1 MGQSTVM
8 GAGAPP
14 RVSDSYRWMQL
25 AIGVVCM
32 VMIANYQ
39 YGWTFF
45 VPEIQKKFGWDRAS
59 IQIAF
64 TLFVLFETWLVP
76 IEGWFVDRYGP
87 RVVIFWGGVLCGI
100 GWWMTSRAT
109 TLGGIDGYYSAMI
122 VCGIGAGAVYGTC
135 IGNALKWFPDK
146 RGLAAGIT
154 AAGFGAGSAFTVS
167 PIQNMIAASGF
178 QDTFLYF
185 GIGQGIII
193 CLLAFLMQTPVAG
206 QLPAGAMNANVI
218 QTRRQYAPNEII
230 GENIYWIVGSI
241 VAFAI
246 GLAMVW
252 SGAGFWF
259 PLVLAAF
266 IFVVG
271 GGIVISRGQPIFT
284 LMYFMFVIVGAGGLM
299 VTANLSPIA
308 NDLKIAKTDVTLLM
322 WTMPALTFAAT
333 IDRILNG
340 LTRPF
345 FGWVSDNIGRE
356 NTMFIAFLMEG
367 VGIYL
372 LYLLG
377 ANPVWFVLL
386 SGFVF
391 FAWGE
396 IYSLFP
402 STCTDTFGAK
412 FAATNAG
419 LLYTAKGTAALLV
432 PYSNFIQKSTG
443 SWDLVFI
450 VAAAA
455 NIVAAV
461 LALFVLKPWR
471 ARVVAASGASPSDE
485 ILAEAARSTSHPAVA
500 SPAIAHAGEMVSV
513 EASPRAAVTAA
524 VAPPS
529 AIVAPPAAIAA
540 ASGAMAAAGAVRPAD
555 RLGALRAE
563 NRDLKQRLS
572 ALIIEHDSLQ
582 PATPEAL
589 AEENANLKERIA
601 WFSAETA
608 RLKRS

>member
-1 MGQSTVM
+1 MTSTID
-8 GAGAPP
+8 GIGSET
-14 RVSDSYRWMQL
+14 RVSDGYRWWQL
-25 AIGVVCM
+25 TIGVICM

-45 VPEIQKKFGWDRAS
+45 VPDIEKKFGWSRAE

-76 IEGWFVDRYGP
+76 IEGWFVDKYGP
-87 RVVIFWGGVLCGI
+87 KIVIFIGGILCGI

-122 VCGIGAGAVYGTC
+122 ICGIGAGGVYGTC

-154 AAGFGAGSAFTVS
+154 AAGFGAGSALTVA
-167 PIQNMIAASGF
+167 PIQNMIKAQGF

-193 CLLAFLMQTPVAG
+193 CLFAALIAAPKAG
-206 QLPAGAMNANVI
+206 QVPAVTSNANVI
-218 QTRRQYAPNEII
+218 QTRQQYAPNEII
-230 GENIYWIVGSI
+230 GPTSAWIAASLLALAG
-241 VAFAI
+241 
-246 GLAMVW
+246 GLAMYY
-252 SGAGFWF
+252 AGYAFWI
-259 PLVLAAF
+259 PLALAAL
-266 IFVVG
+266 IFAVG
-271 GGIVISRGQPIFT
+271 GGIVVSRGEPVFT

-308 NDLKIAKTDVTLLM
+308 KDLKIAEIPVSLM
-322 WTMPALTFAAT
+322 GLTMGALTFAAT

-367 VGIYL
+367 VGIYM
-372 LYLLG
+372 LYLWG
-377 ANPVWFVLL
+377 NDPVWFVLL

-402 STCTDTFGAK
+402 STCTDTFGSK

-432 PYSNFIQKSTG
+432 PYASTIQKQAG
-443 SWDLVFI
+443 SWDMVFI
-450 VAAAA
+450 IAAAA

-461 LALFVLKPWR
+461 LALLVLKPWR
-471 ARVVAASGASPSDE
+471 RRV
-485 ILAEAARSTSHPAVA
+485 IARSSA
-500 SPAIAHAGEMVSV
+500 S
-513 EASPRAAVTAA
+513 
-524 VAPPS
+524 
-529 AIVAPPAAIAA
+529 
-540 ASGAMAAAGAVRPAD
+540 VR
-555 RLGALRAE
+555 
-563 NRDLKQRLS
+563 
-572 ALIIEHDSLQ
+572 
-582 PATPEAL
+582 
-589 AEENANLKERIA
+589 
-601 WFSAETA
+601 
-608 RLKRS
+608 